1 MHKQPFEQPFEQ
13 PKEITDEQ
21 IRQFEALFTKF
32 ENWEIIEI
40 WPEEDTTTF
49 WSYIK
54 DWIQYIKAKNKR
66 VMDTTRCYNPQD
78 RTITRSYPTREGD
91 RTTKILTQEEFQEDI
106 AWFQEYFPNRT
117 QQIAQAIN

>member
-1 MHKQPFEQPFEQ
+1 
-13 PKEITDEQ
+13 
-21 IRQFEALFTKF
+21 
-32 ENWEIIEI
+32 
-40 WPEEDTTTF
+40 
-49 WSYIK
+49 
-54 DWIQYIKAKNKR
+54 
-66 VMDTTRCYNPQD
+66 MDTTRCYNPQD